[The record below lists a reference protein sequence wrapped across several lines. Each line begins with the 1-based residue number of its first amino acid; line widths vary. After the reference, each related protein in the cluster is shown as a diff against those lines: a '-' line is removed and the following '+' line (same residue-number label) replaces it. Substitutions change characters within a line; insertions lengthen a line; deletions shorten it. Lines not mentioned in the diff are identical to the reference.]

1 MKHSL
6 KGLCG
11 AGALVLPLSVWAAPV
26 VDDLSVNQ
34 QRNLYQQAQARPE
47 AGGNLVLFNQL
58 QDNQRQLQELRGQI
72 EELRYQL
79 EQQKSLAQ
87 ERYLELEKRI
97 EAIAASGGTG
107 GAPDSPSQASSGDSG
122 TSGSAESSDGGA
134 AASAASQQARDA
146 YQAAFQKVQARDF
159 DAALTAFETFVNDY
173 PDSPLRANGYY
184 WLGELYSAR
193 SELEPAAQ
201 SFTTVIED
209 YPQSN
214 KVPDALY
221 KLGLLKARQGQ
232 PEASKQLL
240 NRVQQEYPDSNAASM
255 AGDFL
260 NQSGL

>member
-11 AGALVLPLSVWAAPV
+11 AGALMLPLSVWAAPV
-26 VDDLSVNQ
+26 VEDLSANQ
-34 QRNLYQQAQARPE
+34 QGNLYQQTQARPE
-47 AGGNLVLFNQL
+47 AHGNLVLFNQL
-58 QDNQRQLQELRGQI
+58 QDSQRQLQELRGQI

-97 EAIAASGGTG
+97 EAVAASGSGSASG
-107 GAPDSPSQASSGDSG
+107 SPSQASG
-122 TSGSAESSDGGA
+122 GSSADTDDAA
-134 AASAASQQARDA
+134 AASAAGQEDREA

-159 DAALTAFETFVNDY
+159 DAALTAFEAFVKNH

-232 PEASKQLL
+232 PEESKQLL

>member
-1 MKHSL
+1 MKLSL
-6 KGLCG
+6 RGLCG

-26 VDDLSVNQ
+26 VEDISANQ
-34 QRNLYQQAQARPE
+34 RSNLYQQTQVRP
-47 AGGNLVLFNQL
+47 ASNGNLLLFNQL
-58 QDNQRQLQELRGQI
+58 QENQRQIQELRGQV

-87 ERYLELEKRI
+87 ERYLELEKRLNQL
-97 EAIAASGGTG
+97 AATG
-107 GAPDSPSQASSGDSG
+107 SASSAQAG
-122 TSGSAESSDGGA
+122 ESSNSVAQGGDDEA
-134 AASAASQQARDA
+134 AVLAASQQGRQA
-146 YQAAFQKVQARDF
+146 YQAAFQKIQARDF
-159 DAALTAFETFVNDY
+159 DAAISAFEAFVKNH

-201 SFTTVIED
+201 AFTTVIED

-221 KLGLLKARQGQ
+221 KLGLLKARQGE
-232 PEASKQLL
+232 PEVSKQLL
-240 NRVQQEYPDSNAASM
+240 NRVRQEYPKSNAASM

-260 NQSGL
+260 KQSGL

>member
-1 MKHSL
+1 MKHGL

-26 VDDLSVNQ
+26 VEDLSAQNSF
-34 QRNLYQQAQARPE
+34 YQQAQVRE
-47 AGGNLVLFNQL
+47 SSGGSLTLFNQL
-58 QDNQRQLQELRGQI
+58 QENQRQIRELRGQV

-79 EQQKSLAQ
+79 DQQRQLAQ
-87 ERYLELEKRI
+87 ERYLELEQRI
-97 EAIAASGGTG
+97 QAGSTG
-107 GAPDSPSQASSGDSG
+107 STTQTPNANVDA
-122 TSGSAESSDGGA
+122 GA
-134 AASAASQQARDA
+134 AAAVASDDGRQA
-146 YQAAFQKVQARDF
+146 YQAAFAKVQARDF
-159 DAALTAFETFVNDY
+159 DAAITAFEAFVNDY
-173 PDSPLRANGYY
+173 PQSSLRPNGYY

-201 SFTTVIED
+201 AFTTVIED

-240 NRVQQEYPDSNAASM
+240 EQVQAQYPDSRAAGM
-255 AGDFL
+255 ASDFL

>member
-1 MKHSL
+1 MKHGL

-26 VDDLSVNQ
+26 VEDLTAQNSF
-34 QRNLYQQAQARPE
+34 YQQAQVRQEP
-47 AGGNLVLFNQL
+47 GGSLTLFNQL
-58 QDNQRQLQELRGQI
+58 QENQRQIRELRGQV

-79 EQQKSLAQ
+79 DQQRQLSQ
-87 ERYLELEKRI
+87 ERYLELEQRI
-97 EAIAASGGTG
+97 QAGNTGSGAQTPNVD
-107 GAPDSPSQASSGDSG
+107 ANANVD
-122 TSGSAESSDGGA
+122 TGA
-134 AASAASQQARDA
+134 ATAVAGDDGRQA
-146 YQAAFQKVQARDF
+146 YQAAFAKVQARDF
-159 DAALTAFETFVNDY
+159 DAAIAAFEAFVTDY
-173 PDSPLRANGYY
+173 PQSSLRPNGYY

-201 SFTTVIED
+201 AFTTVIND

-232 PEASKQLL
+232 PDASKQLL
-240 NRVQQEYPDSNAASM
+240 ERVQAEYPDSRAAGM
-255 AGDFL
+255 ASDFL

>member
-26 VDDLSVNQ
+26 VEDLSANQ
-34 QRNLYQQAQARPE
+34 QSNLYQQTQVRPE

-97 EAIAASGGTG
+97 NGLAASGGGAAQG
-107 GAPDSPSQASSGDSG
+107 GGTASSAAPGDD
-122 TSGSAESSDGGA
+122 SDA
-134 AASAASQQARDA
+134 AVIAASQQDRQA

-159 DAALTAFETFVNDY
+159 DAALTAFEAFVKNH

-193 SELEPAAQ
+193 SELEPAAR

-240 NRVQQEYPDSNAASM
+240 KRVQQEYPESNAASM

>member
-26 VDDLSVNQ
+26 VEDLSANQ
-34 QRNLYQQAQARPE
+34 QNNLYQQTQARPE
-47 AGGNLVLFNQL
+47 ASGNLVLFNQV
-58 QDNQRQLQELRGQI
+58 QDNQRQIKELRGQI

-79 EQQKSLAQ
+79 EQQKTLAQ
-87 ERYLELEKRI
+87 ERYLELEQRI
-97 EAIAASGGTG
+97 NDLAAAPGAGNAAQGDGAAS
-107 GAPDSPSQASSGDSG
+107 
-122 TSGSAESSDGGA
+122 SAEQGDDGDPAVMA
-134 AASAASQQARDA
+134 AGQEDRQAYR
-146 YQAAFQKVQARDF
+146 AAFQKVQDRDF
-159 DAALTAFETFVNDY
+159 DAALTAFETFVKNY

-201 SFTTVIED
+201 AFTTVIED

-214 KVPDALY
+214 KLPDALY

-232 PEASKQLL
+232 PDASKQLL